1 MKQRVPINIDNI
13 IPSSIDVFKH
23 QGIPE
28 EADIPDHIINLFD
41 EAVSV
46 FKKLNIKPLGIVKE
60 ITIKKFDIIYE
71 GEGKNEEQTPLENIY
86 PEADNLAL
94 FALTLGNEISDAIND
109 LLDIND
115 FAPGTML
122 DSVASIAAD
131 KSVEV
136 LETIYF
142 NGLTERNLKKKDSL
156 VLGYS
161 PGYCGWHLSGQKK
174 LFQYLNPKEIGITI
188 NESFLMSPLKSVSGV
203 LVHGFKEI
211 HKFDPA
217 FNFCS
222 DCKDQ
227 TCYDRME
234 RIYSNG

>member
-1 MKQRVPINIDNI
+1 VKINIDDI

-23 QGIPE
+23 QGIPD
-28 EADIPDHIINLFD
+28 EADIPDHIIYLFD

-46 FKKLNIKPLGIVKE
+46 FKKLNIKPVGIIREIKVKE
-60 ITIKKFDIIYE
+60 FDAIYE
-71 GEGKNEEQTPLENIY
+71 GEGLNEDVTPLENIY

-94 FALTLGNEISDAIND
+94 FALTLGSEIVDAIND
-109 LLDIND
+109 LLDNND

-131 KSVEV
+131 KAVEV
-136 LETIYF
+136 LEAYLF
-142 NGLTERNLKKKDSL
+142 NNLSERKLARDDSI

-174 LFQYLNPKEIGITI
+174 LFQKLNPEEIGITI
-188 NESFLMSPLKSVSGV
+188 NESFLMTPLKSVSGA
-203 LVHGFKEI
+203 LVHGKKEI
-211 HKFDPA
+211 HRFDPG
-217 FNFCS
+217 FTFCS

-227 TCYDRME
+227 TCYERIE
-234 RIYSNG
+234 RIYSSG